1 MENTNKNIEDK
12 IEIKEKIFNVRIK
25 IMGHSDQRNN
35 YTVINEN
42 TRESSTNVLK
52 CAPTSVVLQTG
63 NSKQILNWYNRDK
76 NIKSQN
82 TEQIMWNTYL
92 SLDIFFPVQPD
103 NLKYHVHRTCCA

>member
-25 IMGHSDQRNN
+25 ITGHSDQRNN

-52 CAPTSVVLQTG
+52 CAPTSVVLQTEA
-63 NSKQILNWYNRDK
+63 K
-76 NIKSQN
+76 NIL
-82 TEQIMWNTYL
+82 EQISNRRRVYDWK
-92 SLDIFFPVQPD
+92 SGAQDQVGD
-103 NLKYHVHRTCCA
+103 WD